1 MSDSHEPKAEG
12 AAAKKPTSPM
22 LVIGVAA
29 GALVAGGALGMLLV
43 GPQVVAARNPNAAAA
58 AAAKA
63 EGGHGEKKG
72 GHGGGHGEGEKAD
85 FYHLE
90 NIIVNP
96 AGSQGSRFLMAS
108 VAIQLPDSKV
118 EARFKEREV
127 MLRDIVI
134 STLERQTMEQ
144 LNRPGARDSVRD
156 ELVRRIQPIA
166 GTDEPL
172 QIFMPQFV
180 IQ

>member
-1 MSDSHEPKAEG
+1 MSESSEPKAEV
-12 AAAKKPTSPM
+12 AAAKKPAAPSSPIM
-22 LVIGVAA
+22 VIGVAA
-29 GALVAGGALGMLLV
+29 GALIAGAVLGMLLV
-43 GPQVVAARNPNAAAA
+43 GPQIVAARSPHA

-63 EGGHGEKKG
+63 GGGHGEKKKGG
-72 GHGGGHGEGEKAD
+72 GHGGGDGEKAN

-108 VAIQLPDSKV
+108 VAIELPDSKV
-118 EARFKEREV
+118 EVRFKEREV

-134 STLERQTMEQ
+134 STLERQTMEV

-156 ELVRRIQPIA
+156 ELVRRIQPIS

-172 QIFMPQFV
+172 HIFLPQFV
-180 IQ
+180 VQ